1 MAQMPRHWL
10 FPYGAPMAHDGAETP
25 SLTIRQE
32 RDYMPGEAVEMT
44 RTWRVGKRRVTMTA
58 PKLRNGHVSFAA
70 MEWEPDVPTKL
81 SKRQMKQYR
90 EGRDAAF
97 AELCGEL
104 GIRGALGE
112 I

>member
-1 MAQMPRHWL
+1 MP
-10 FPYGAPMAHDGAETP
+10 AE
-25 SLTIRQE
+25 SAA
-32 RDYMPGEAVEMT
+32 MV

-81 SKRQMKQYR
+81 SKREIKQYMK
-90 EGRDAAF
+90 GRDAAF
-97 AELCGEL
+97 TELCGDL
-104 GIRGALGE
+104 GVRGVLCD